1 MLSVFIDPNL
11 FQFDRVH
18 ASIDTNQ
25 SSTRKP
31 LASQSVS
38 LNSRGL
44 GHNASLDVPIGTK
57 VEGTLGEALDAEK
70 RFVYCGSGVAAC
82 VKFFSLALIGKNNV
96 TL

>member
-1 MLSVFIDPNL
+1 MLSVFIYPNL

-25 SSTRKP
+25 QSTRKP
-31 LASQSVS
+31 LANQSVS

-44 GHNASLDVPIGTK
+44 SHNASLDVPIGTK

>member
-11 FQFDRVH
+11 FQFHRVH

-25 SSTRKP
+25 PSTRKP
-31 LASQSVS
+31 LANQSVS

-44 GHNASLDVPIGTK
+44 SHNVSLDVPIGAK

-70 RFVYCGSGVAAC
+70 RVVYCGSGVAAC

>member
-1 MLSVFIDPNL
+1 M
-11 FQFDRVH
+11 H
-18 ASIDTNQ
+18 ASIDPNQ
-25 SSTRKP
+25 QSARKP

-70 RFVYCGSGVAAC
+70 RLFYCDSGVAAC